1 MSALGGHHFS
11 HWLSTPFLP
20 LFQRM
25 NRHIDP
31 KSEEAFPATIL
42 LQTLIVEN
50 LFLFFFL
57 IFYYWFADQIVLPFG
72 KVVFGVLVS
81 ALFALLIHSTWILT
95 KGHYRLAR
103 GITLSAATLAILL
116 SIGLTGGFPISVAS
130 PTLIIPAALT
140 YCLCGGQAGGRM
152 AACLFGVALAQWFFC
167 EWTGFQM
174 PNFSMPEKHTLNQF
188 IVLTATFLIL
198 ILSFFVYDRANVLL
212 RLQRDR
218 EREQLAEMVNRDQLT
233 GLANARYIEDR
244 LQQATARIDRHGGQ
258 LALLY
263 LDFNG
268 FKKINDDHGH
278 RLGDV
283 ILARMA
289 ERMRDALR
297 VEDVVARLGGDEFAV
312 LIDNF
317 TDQQAVDDVITR
329 LHATIRNPIEIDGR
343 FFSVTASIGSVAYPR
358 DVTQKHMIIEL
369 ADRAMYRAKRLQ
381 HDPQAILHP
390 TLPADP
396 PAALMA

>member
-11 HWLSTPFLP
+11 YWLSTPFLP

-31 KSEEAFPATIL
+31 KSEEAVPATIL

-57 IFYYWFADQIVLPFG
+57 IFYYWFADQLVLPFG

-116 SIGLTGGFPISVAS
+116 SIGLTGGFPNSVAS

-140 YCLCGGQAGGRM
+140 YCLCGGHAGGRM
-152 AACLFGVALAQWFFC
+152 AACLFVVALAQWFFC

-174 PNFSMPEKHTLNQF
+174 PNFSLPEKHTLNQF

-289 ERMRDALR
+289 ERMRD
-297 VEDVVARLGGDEFAV
+297 
-312 LIDNF
+312 F

-358 DVTQKHMIIEL
+358 DVAQKHMIIEL

-381 HDPQAILHP
+381 HDPQAILQP
-390 TLPADP
+390 SLPVDP